1 MLFLRSLLCTLQ
13 SKGKVS
19 APGFA
24 SAWGRGVDEHPHIG
38 RSCRITTPE
47 RRIGRFFGDWV
58 VMWGPEIMVE
68 TVIFPTK
75 RERERA
81 RVSRSSPLENLI
93 FGLVLDLFISFRDSL
108 DKEQDLQ
115 EDFVYTVHLL

>member
-1 MLFLRSLLCTLQ
+1 MNTPIMEDHAGSPLRSAVLAVFLVIGWSCGDPK
-13 SKGKVS
+13 SWWRRS
-19 APGFA
+19 FA
-24 SAWGRGVDEHPHIG
+24 QQ
-38 RSCRITTPE
+38 
-47 RRIGRFFGDWV
+47 
-58 VMWGPEIMVE
+58 
-68 TVIFPTK
+68 

-81 RVSRSSPLENLI
+81 RVSRSSPLENLS